1 MSYMNLFFPRHAN
14 VILNLFS
21 LMVDANIPDIALEPD
36 KTVKKLID
44 RFKLDV
50 SDEQALVLL
59 MKEIESN
66 YDSIVGNITDIIHTY
81 STAQK

>member
-1 MSYMNLFFPRHAN
+1 M
-14 VILNLFS
+14 ILNLFS

-44 RFKLDV
+44 RLKLDV
-50 SDEQALVLL
+50 TEEQATILL
-59 MKEIESN
+59 MKEIDSN
-66 YDSIVGNITDIIHTY
+66 YDSFVGNITDLIHGY